1 LGAETPQEARVS
13 NAATGKNLR
22 IILFPLPGRR
32 PDSLVPRK
40 LIRQGGG
47 NDSLRASP
55 PCPNPGAI
63 SDVKPVV
70 SKGAAGVD
78 TRVLRS
84 DISRHESVALVQ
96 STSKD
101 PSFVTCHL
109 CKAKEY
115 CNICIGDNYNASK
128 TFLHHQK
135 KTAHGHY
142 LHERFGMKYSIN
154 PWISHRKYVSEVVII
169 NELDKTYRFLRGTAM
184 IIWNLIVEAR
194 LSDDEVIET
203 LQIQYPSTSPE
214 QIKIDVFGFIAN
226 LIDSRILDQ
235 EIE

>member
-1 LGAETPQEARVS
+1 
-13 NAATGKNLR
+13 
-22 IILFPLPGRR
+22 
-32 PDSLVPRK
+32 
-40 LIRQGGG
+40 
-47 NDSLRASP
+47 
-55 PCPNPGAI
+55 
-63 SDVKPVV
+63 
-70 SKGAAGVD
+70 
-78 TRVLRS
+78 
-84 DISRHESVALVQ
+84 
-96 STSKD
+96 
-101 PSFVTCHL
+101 
-109 CKAKEY
+109 
-115 CNICIGDNYNASK
+115 
-128 TFLHHQK
+128 
-135 KTAHGHY
+135 
-142 LHERFGMKYSIN
+142 MKYSIN